1 MRARGLI
8 TAAATIIAVGLATSP
23 VQASGDVIEIPPQD
37 WSFSGV
43 FGTSTGVSCSVA
55 TKSIRKSAPVATH

>member
-23 VQASGDVIEIPPQD
+23 VQASGDGIEIPPQD

-43 FGTSTGVSCSVA
+43 FGTFDRGVLQRGYQVY
-55 TKSIRKSAPVATH
+55 